1 MDVTLAELRTKEV
14 IDVQDGK
21 RLGRVMDIEFCTAD
35 SRVTALVVP
44 AETSFL
50 QSLRGEKC
58 GLVIPWE
65 DIQRIGDDIIL
76 VDKPFQH
83 PCPERR
89 KKRRLF

>member
-1 MDVTLAELRTKEV
+1 MTLAELRTKEV
-14 IDVQDGK
+14 IDVHDGK

-58 GLVIPWE
+58 GLVP
-65 DIQRIGDDIIL
+65 
-76 VDKPFQH
+76 P
-83 PCPERR
+83 R
-89 KKRRLF
+89 KRGGRAHCFSCIKAL

>member
-1 MDVTLAELRTKEV
+1 MTLAELRTKEV
-14 IDVQDGK
+14 IDVHDGK

-50 QSLRGEKC
+50 QTLRGEKC

>member
-1 MDVTLAELRTKEV
+1 MTLAELRTKEV
-14 IDVQDGK
+14 IDVHDGK

-58 GLVIPWE
+58 GLVIPW
-65 DIQRIGDDIIL
+65 RTFSASGTT
-76 VDKPFQH
+76 
-83 PCPERR
+83 
-89 KKRRLF
+89 